1 MTRVEFEVA
10 LFEGSET
17 ATGYLFEFRDMH
29 CVAHKRGKGWRV
41 SHFKSGRCVD
51 HGASTRAEAIQGFKD
66 AVDVGAFDLPAMEH
80 KTKHSP
86 QLNTLP
92 EAA

>member
-1 MTRVEFEVA
+1 MTRVEFQVA
-10 LFEGSET
+10 LFKGSET
-17 ATGYLFEFRDMH
+17 ATGYLFEFRNMH
-29 CVAHKRGKGWRV
+29 FVAHKRGKGWRV

-66 AVDVGAFDLPAMEH
+66 AVEVGAFDLPAMEH
-80 KTKHSP
+80 KTEHSP

-92 EAA
+92 EVA